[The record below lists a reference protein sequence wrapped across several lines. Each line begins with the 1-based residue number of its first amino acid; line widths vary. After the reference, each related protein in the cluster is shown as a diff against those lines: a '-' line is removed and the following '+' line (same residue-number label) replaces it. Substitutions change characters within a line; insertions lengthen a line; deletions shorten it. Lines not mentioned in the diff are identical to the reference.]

1 MHRDE
6 VEAIA
11 REVAQ
16 SVVNDLRMEV
26 DSLRIDMEMVDNQLS
41 DSLVNSI
48 KELHI
53 KINKLHPK
61 Q

>member
-16 SVVNDLRMEV
+16 SVVNDLRREV

-41 DSLVNSI
+41 DRLVNDI
-48 KELHI
+48 RMLHI
-53 KINKLHPK
+53 KINNLHPK